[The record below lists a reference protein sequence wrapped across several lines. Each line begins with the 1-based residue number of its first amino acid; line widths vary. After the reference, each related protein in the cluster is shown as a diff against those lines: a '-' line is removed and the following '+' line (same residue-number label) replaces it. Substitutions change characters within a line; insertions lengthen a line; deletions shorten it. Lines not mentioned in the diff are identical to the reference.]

1 MRHSFLDCSDLL
13 YFRMSNLREHMKNEV
28 LKVYSPFTREL
39 IDTVPLH
46 SEQEAEK
53 MVQTAFDLMKRS
65 HPVPLHERITILER
79 LIPMMESSIESLT
92 IMAAKEGGKPYLDS
106 KVEVLRAI
114 QGVKSTI
121 DTIRTMHGTEIPMG
135 ITTSSQ
141 HKLAFT
147 MHEPIGVVF
156 AISAFNHPLNLIV
169 HQVIPAIAVGAPV
182 IIKPASS
189 TPRTCLTFI
198 DMIHQAGLPK
208 EWCQALICTSTL
220 AQQLVGDSR
229 IAMLSFIGSAEIGW
243 KLRSLLAPGMRC
255 ALEHGGIAPS
265 ILAHDVHISEY
276 VEKIVKGAMYHS
288 GQVCVSTQQ
297 LHVHASCIDE
307 VASTLKDR
315 VTRFTVG
322 DPLNEESEGGPL
334 IHPHEVQR
342 VQSWIHEAV
351 SGGAQIICGGNTISE
366 TIHEPTVLLSPS
378 LNAKVSTAEIFGP
391 VLCLYPYT
399 DIEVAM
405 HNINASPFGFQASIF
420 TNNTDIA
427 FNVMTKL
434 NASAVMHN
442 DHTAFRVDWMP
453 FGGRDVS
460 GLGWGG
466 IPHTIK
472 EYSREKMMIF
482 HSQHI
487 RR

>member
-1 MRHSFLDCSDLL
+1 M
-13 YFRMSNLREHMKNEV
+13 NNEILQV
-28 LKVYSPFTREL
+28 FSPFTREM
-39 IDTVPLH
+39 IDSVPMH
-46 SEQEAEK
+46 SEQDAER
-53 MVQTAFDLMKRS
+53 MVKRAFELTTKS
-65 HPVPLHERITILER
+65 QIIPLHERIEILER
-79 LIPMMESSIESLT
+79 LIPIMESSLESLT
-92 IMAAKEGGKPYLDS
+92 IMAAREGGKPYLDS

-135 ITTSSQ
+135 ITASSQ

-147 MHEPIGVVF
+147 IHEPIGVVF

-208 EWCQALICTSTL
+208 EWCQPLICKATL
-220 AQQLVGDSR
+220 AQKLVSDSR
-229 IAMLSFIGSAEIGW
+229 IAFLSFIGSAEIGW
-243 KLRSLLAPGMRC
+243 KLRSLLSPGMRC
-255 ALEHGGIAPS
+255 ALEHGGLAPS
-265 ILAHDVHISEY
+265 ILASDVHIDDY
-276 VEKIVKGAMYHS
+276 VEKIVKGSMYHS
-288 GQVCVSTQQ
+288 GQVCVSTQH
-297 LHVHASCIDE
+297 LYVHVSHLEAVIS
-307 VASTLKDR
+307 SLRQR
-315 VTRFTVG
+315 VSRFNIG
-322 DPLNEESEGGPL
+322 DPLKSESEGGPL
-334 IHPHEVQR
+334 IHPNEVKR
-342 VQSWIHEAV
+342 VQSWIQEAV
-351 SGGAQIICGGNTISE
+351 TGGAQIICGGKSLSE
-366 TIHEPTVLLSPS
+366 TIHEPTVLLQSPVNS
-378 LNAKVSTAEIFGP
+378 KVMNAEIFGP
-391 VLCLYPYT
+391 VLCVSAYS
-399 DIEVAM
+399 DMDEAI
-405 HNINASPFGFQASIF
+405 HQINSSPFGFQASIF

-427 FNVMTKL
+427 LKVMTSL

-453 FGGRDVS
+453 FGGRNLS

-472 EYSREKMMIF
+472 EYSREKMLVF